1 MPIYEYKCQSCE
13 KLIEVIQQMSDK
25 PLKKCET
32 CGGSLEKLLSR
43 TGFVLKGGGWY
54 ADGYGGGKKGSG
66 SSSASESS
74 KESKP
79 ESKETKSETKAP
91 AVKTKESSKSKG
103 D

>member
-13 KLIEVIQQMSDK
+13 KVVEVLQQMSDK
-25 PLKKCET
+25 PLKKCQT

-54 ADGYGGGKKGSG
+54 ADGYGGRN
-66 SSSASESS
+66 SSAGNGSASESS

-79 ESKETKSETKAP
+79 ESKETKPDSKAP
-91 AVKTKESSKSKG
+91 AVKSKG
-103 D
+103 PGKGKSD